1 MKKSIILFLS
11 IFISLQAQ
19 ILTLQTCIKK
29 ALTSHP
35 NIQAFML
42 KLHEQNQNLKMQR
55 SLKLPQV
62 SLFAEYDP
70 YKTYVIRQN
79 GSLSTIDD
87 NGWNA
92 GISLNQRIYDF
103 SKTSHTIRAAKIR
116 KEISYLSLEE
126 AKAFMRYQIKL
137 TYGRV
142 LLQKEAIKFRQ
153 MDVTAKKALYKQAKA
168 LFKKGLKTK
177 ADEMRFLSA
186 FYQAEDALAVAKAD
200 YEKALISL
208 EEFIGEKIAKDTSF
222 EDNLLIREVKR
233 EPFNIIDNNF
243 QIRIAKKNKEAS
255 FESYHAR
262 KAERFGLIDI
272 VASANHFD
280 TLSRYNTATLGIRY
294 SIPLYSGGR
303 IKAKSEQSRIAAMVA
318 AKEEDAKRREIL
330 KEIRFILAELK
341 EIKKRINAYKAQLR
355 FAKEIK
361 DLTKARYKEGLATY
375 VEVLDS
381 QALWLNA
388 KLGLIGAYYARLE
401 REWKL
406 EYLNGK

>member
-70 YKTYVIRQN
+70 YKIYVIRQN

-388 KLGLIGAYYARLE
+388 KLGLIGAYYARLK